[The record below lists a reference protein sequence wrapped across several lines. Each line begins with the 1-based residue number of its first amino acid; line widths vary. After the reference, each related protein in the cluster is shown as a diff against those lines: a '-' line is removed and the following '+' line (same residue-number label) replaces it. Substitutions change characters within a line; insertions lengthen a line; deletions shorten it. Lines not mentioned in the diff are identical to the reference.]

1 MKKLIGC
8 LAIAGA
14 ALAGT
19 NAMAGVTFYEL
30 ENFSGRSFVAD
41 GTVPNFVTRGFNDL
55 ARSAVV
61 EGAPVEVCLNIDFGG
76 GCTVLNPGRYP
87 TLGDLSAKISSA
99 RPAAAP
105 QGAAAAGSA
114 RVTFFEAE
122 DFAGRAFTMSG
133 VVPSLV
139 ARGFNDRAE
148 SAVVEG
154 GPVEVCGDVNFGGGC
169 MILNPGRHATLGNF
183 RNRISS
189 VRAVA
194 ATGPR
199 DGPQGGGRGASARMF
214 AVVRIEQPSRRW
226 WICHFATAEVRLS
239 IR

>member
-8 LAIAGA
+8 LAIAGS

-99 RPAAAP
+99 RPLGAP
-105 QGAAAAGSA
+105 QGPVAAGVG
-114 RVTFFEAE
+114 RVTFYEAE
-122 DFAGRAFTMSG
+122 
-133 VVPSLV
+133 
-139 ARGFNDRAE
+139 
-148 SAVVEG
+148 
-154 GPVEVCGDVNFGGGC
+154 NFGGRPFVTDG
-169 MILNPGRHATLGNF
+169 
-183 RNRISS
+183 
-189 VRAVA
+189 AVPTFVTRGSCLFA
-194 ATGPR
+194 QTGP
-199 DGPQGGGRGASARMF
+199 DSFSASSC
-214 AVVRIEQPSRRW
+214 IERYLIILKCFSSLPTRS
-226 WICHFATAEVRLS
+226 CV
-239 IR
+239 